1 MLEIVAKRD
10 SLIALLEE
18 ERQRWCKSSRLI
30 HILLLQMHIM
40 SIFLFSLTNLSIYP
54 TFSNYQLFYL
64 FIFFSIHIVEI
75 LINYC
80 QKSLIALYTDFLI
93 MLCVYF
99 FEFFEKIKMQKVIY
113 YDLFVLC
120 KKKK

>member
-18 ERQRWCKSSRLI
+18 ERQRWCKSSCLM
-30 HILLLQMHIM
+30 HISLLQMHVM

-80 QKSLIALYTDFLI
+80 FFFFFFLCQKSFFSSKFFFIMSEIVNSSLYRFFNNVV
-93 MLCVYF
+93 CVF
-99 FEFFEKIKMQKVIY
+99 F
-113 YDLFVLC
+113 
-120 KKKK
+120 